1 MLEFKDWKSGETEKE
16 YMHGTQIAY
25 VSLGEESYG
34 LIVVTPWQK
43 IHIEEIPLYGGEPKY
58 YCQWLGD
65 IEDAVNFIK
74 KTFT

>member
-34 LIVVTPWQK
+34 MNLS
-43 IHIEEIPLYGGEPKY
+43 
-58 YCQWLGD
+58 
-65 IEDAVNFIK
+65 
-74 KTFT
+74 